1 MAKILIIDD
10 DPSNRDILHARL
22 EAAGHEVAEAVNGEE
37 GLRLLDTG
45 APDLVFLDVM
55 MPRVDGWQVCRQI
68 KADPKT
74 KAVPV
79 VMLTAL
85 GQEIDQLRG
94 YESGADDYLAKP
106 WNVEQLA
113 ATLAKLLPAQKTT

>member
-1 MAKILIIDD
+1 
-10 DPSNRDILHARL
+10 
-22 EAAGHEVAEAVNGEE
+22 
-37 GLRLLDTG
+37 
-45 APDLVFLDVM
+45 
-55 MPRVDGWQVCRQI
+55 
-68 KADPKT
+68 
-74 KAVPV
+74 
-79 VMLTAL
+79 MLTAL